1 MADPFTDAAHDPKD
15 PDPWRALALDT
26 SLPIAPE
33 AKAALLRG
41 NQSHSR
47 RYLLPIARP
56 FILVF
61 FLLVLIFRM
70 ISPRWPHMPKTL
82 HNVIYWG
89 LKTFASPDANT
100 LVLRHFI
107 IGTEILQFI
116 RDNAGVEAPTVPL
129 SPRTLEELKPDT
141 FLQHDLNIY
150 NFIIGLN
157 TELKAQGRE
166 IETPAVIDFS
176 AISDGPIELEPLP
189 KGALNRVDVQTAIEA
204 YTPVYGLFLSRS
216 DFVRAAN
223 SLQLDETI
231 GIYLARILG
240 SDYHLSLINN
250 HHPMV
255 PLSLFETGFRLM
267 MHGYDAEALHG
278 YLRAC
283 RARQAAGLPP
293 VPAASSAPG
302 GEVSDSLMKT

>member
-1 MADPFTDAAHDPKD
+1 LM
-15 PDPWRALALDT
+15 LDD
-26 SLPIAPE
+26 SMPIAEE

-41 NQSHSR
+41 NQSRSR
-47 RYLLPIARP
+47 RYLLPLMRP

-61 FLLVLIFRM
+61 FLLVLAFRM
-70 ISPRWPHMPKTL
+70 VSPRWPHMPKTL
-82 HNVIYWG
+82 HQVIYWG
-89 LKTFASPDANT
+89 LKTFATPDANR

-150 NFIIGLN
+150 NFVIGLN
-157 TELKAQGRE
+157 AELKAQGRKLAS
-166 IETPAVIDFS
+166 PKQIDYS
-176 AISDGPIELEPLP
+176 AISDGPVELEPLP
-189 KGALNRVDVQTAIEA
+189 KGRFNHVDIQTAIEA
-204 YTPVYGLFLSRS
+204 YTPVYGLFLSRR

-231 GIYLARILG
+231 GIYLAQILG
-240 SDYHLSLINN
+240 DDYHLSLINN

-278 YLRAC
+278 YLRM
-283 RARQAAGLPP
+283 RKRMAAGETVADTPQSVL
-293 VPAASSAPG
+293 AGS
-302 GEVSDSLMKT
+302 

>member
-1 MADPFTDAAHDPKD
+1 MAEPLNPKAHDARD
-15 PDPWRALALDT
+15 PDPWHALLLDD
-26 SLPIAPE
+26 SIPIAQE

-41 NQSHSR
+41 NDSRSR
-47 RYLLPIARP
+47 RYLLPLVRP
-56 FILVF
+56 VLFVF
-61 FLLVLIFRM
+61 FLLVLLFRM

-82 HNVIYWG
+82 HHLIYWG
-89 LKTFASPDANT
+89 LRTFATPDANR

-129 SPRTLEELKPDT
+129 RPTTLEDLKDNT

-157 TELKAQGRE
+157 SELKAQGRE
-166 IETPAVIDFS
+166 LATPEVIDFS
-176 AISDGPIELEPLP
+176 AISDGPIELGPLP
-189 KGALNRVDVQTAIEA
+189 NSPLNGVDVQTAIEA
-204 YTPVYGLFLSRS
+204 YTPIYGLFLSRK

-240 SDYHLSLINN
+240 DDYHLSFINN

-278 YLRAC
+278 YLRQRKRMA
-283 RARQAAGLPP
+283 AAGHGGISLQS
-293 VPAASSAPG
+293 PA
-302 GEVSDSLMKT
+302 

>member
-1 MADPFTDAAHDPKD
+1 MAEAVYSKPHDPKD
-15 PDPWRALALDT
+15 PDPWHALMLDE
-26 SLPIAPE
+26 SMPIAPE

-41 NQSHSR
+41 NQSLSR
-47 RYLLPIARP
+47 RYLLPVLRP

-61 FLLVLIFRM
+61 FLLVLAFRM
-70 ISPRWPHMPKTL
+70 ISPRWPHLPTTL

-89 LKTFASPDANT
+89 LKTFATPDANR

-116 RDNAGVEAPTVPL
+116 RDNASVKAPTVPL

-141 FLQHDLNIY
+141 FLQHDLNVY
-150 NFIIGLN
+150 NFVIGLN
-157 TELKAQGRE
+157 AELKAQGRE
-166 IETPAVIDFS
+166 LTTPESIDYS
-176 AISDGPIELEPLP
+176 AISDGPIELGPLP
-189 KGALNRVDVQTAIEA
+189 TGFLNRIDVQTAIEA
-204 YTPVYGLFLSRS
+204 YTPVYGLFLSRR

-231 GIYLARILG
+231 GIYLAKILG
-240 SDYHLSLINN
+240 DDYHLSLINN

-278 YLRAC
+278 YLRLRKRMAK
-283 RARQAAGLPP
+283 GESVTNSPHSG
-293 VPAASSAPG
+293 PAT
-302 GEVSDSLMKT
+302 D

>member
-1 MADPFTDAAHDPKD
+1 MVETVQTKPHDPKD
-15 PDPWRALALDT
+15 PDPWHALMLDE

-41 NQSHSR
+41 NASRSR
-47 RYLLPIARP
+47 RYLLPVLRP
-56 FILVF
+56 FILIF
-61 FLLVLIFRM
+61 FLLVLAFRM
-70 ISPRWPHMPKTL
+70 ISPRWPHLPKTL
-82 HNVIYWG
+82 HNMIYWG
-89 LKTFASPDANT
+89 LKTFATQDANT
-100 LVLRHFI
+100 LILRHFI

-157 TELKAQGRE
+157 SELKAQGRDL
-166 IETPAVIDFS
+166 TPPEKINFS
-176 AISDGPIELEPLP
+176 AITEGPIELAPIP
-189 KGALNRVDVQTAIEA
+189 NGPLNRVDVQSAIEA
-204 YTPVYGLFLSRS
+204 YTPVYGLFLSRR

-231 GIYLARILG
+231 GIYLAKILG
-240 SDYHLSLINN
+240 DDYHLSLVNN

-278 YLRAC
+278 YLRQRK
-283 RARQAAGLPP
+283 RASTAKQTLNG
-293 VPAASSAPG
+293 
-302 GEVSDSLMKT
+302 